1 MNILLIWKQESGTVN
16 IMKKYEEEF
25 YKWLE
30 KNDIEYTEFLTLQ
43 LNALYEEYLIEKET
57 NKQSFIVRT

>member
-1 MNILLIWKQESGTVN
+1 MVV

-30 KNDIEYTEFLTLQ
+30 ENDIEYAEFLQLQ
-43 LNALYEEYLIEKET
+43 LASLYDEYLIEKQT
-57 NKQSFIVRT
+57 NNNK